1 MKLLRLNR
9 VSTILLMVVGV
20 ILFTSCSLLNGNS
33 QAQTQT
39 WPKFAQPI
47 QCSLGEDCYILRYVD
62 RDPGPGYVDVG
73 CGRMTD
79 DGHSGT
85 DFGIPDEWAMQQGVP
100 VLAAA
105 PGRVLRV
112 RDGIEDRRI
121 TSPADL
127 EAIEGINCGNGMVID
142 HGQGWETQY
151 CHLRQGSVAVQP
163 GTEVQTGTVLGMVG
177 SSGESSFPHVHLTV
191 RYQGNVVDP
200 FVGPEAEPGCNVS
213 GTSLWSTDIEYQP
226 TGLIRAG
233 FATEVPDLDRVW
245 SGEFRDGLLSVQ
257 GEALVFWVHG
267 FGVLQGDEERLRLID
282 PQGQVVSEGTRVR
295 DRPNRII
302 LAYSGKKNTRDRPL
316 IPGTWRGEYQLKRG
330 DKTLMN
336 VTKTIEL
343 E

>member
-1 MKLLRLNR
+1 MKFLKLNR
-9 VSTILLMVVGV
+9 ISTILLVFLGV
-20 ILFTSCSLLNGNS
+20 ILFTSCSLLSNS

-85 DFGIPDEWAMQQGVP
+85 DFGIPDEWAMKQGVP

-112 RDGIEDRRI
+112 RDGVEDRRI
-121 TSPADL
+121 TSQAEL
-127 EAIEGINCGNGMVID
+127 EAIEGMNCGNGMVID
-142 HGQGWETQY
+142 HGEGWETQY

-163 GTEVQTGTVLGMVG
+163 GTEVKTGTRLGMVG

-200 FVGPEAEPGCNVS
+200 FVGPEAGPGCNVS
-213 GTSLWSTDIEYQP
+213 GNSLWSQEIKYTP

-233 FATEVPDLDRVW
+233 FASEVPDLDRVW
-245 SGEFRDGLLSVQ
+245 SGEFRNEQLSLQ
-257 GEALVFWVHG
+257 GGALVFWVHG
-267 FGVLQGDEERLRLID
+267 FGVLQGDEEYLRVVD
-282 PQGQVVSEGTRVR
+282 PQGQTIAENKTVR

-302 LAYSGKKNTRDRPL
+302 LAYAGKKNTPDRPL

-330 DKTLMN
+330 DKTLIN
-336 VTKTIEL
+336 VTQTVEVK
-343 E
+343 

>member
-1 MKLLRLNR
+1 MKLPKLNR
-9 VSTILLMVVGV
+9 IPTIVLILLGV

-33 QAQTQT
+33 NAQSQT

-112 RDGIEDRRI
+112 RDGVEDRRI
-121 TSPADL
+121 TSQADL
-127 EAIEGINCGNGMVID
+127 AAIDGINCGNGMVID

-151 CHLRQGSVAVQP
+151 CHLRQGTVAVQP
-163 GTEVQTGTVLGMVG
+163 GTEVKTGTVLGIVG

-200 FVGPEAEPGCNVS
+200 FVGPEAGPGCNVS
-213 GTSLWSTDIEYQP
+213 GTSLWSTQIEYQP

-233 FATEVPDLDRVW
+233 FASQVPNLEQVW
-245 SGEFRDGLLSVQ
+245 SGEFRDKQLSLQ
-257 GEALVFWVHG
+257 GDALVFWVHG
-267 FGVLQGDEERLRLID
+267 FGVLQGDEEYLRVVD
-282 PQGQVVSEGTRVR
+282 PQGQTIAENKTVR

-302 LAYSGKKNTRDRPL
+302 LAYGGKRNTRDRPL

-330 DKTLMN
+330 NNTLIN
-336 VTKTIEL
+336 ITQTVEVQ
-343 E
+343 